1 MIKKIHIL
9 LRLIDELYSLPK
21 GTTKIEVKKRLQI
34 ESIGKL
40 EHEDLS
46 YLLRYLDNILLENN
60 IDCDEHKQ
68 KHKTKEV

>member
-1 MIKKIHIL
+1 MIKKIHL
-9 LRLIDELYSLPK
+9 LFNRLDKLFELPK
-21 GTTKIEVKKRLQI
+21 GTSKEEVKKHLKI

-60 IDCDEHKQ
+60 IDIDEHK
-68 KHKTKEV
+68 

>member
-9 LRLIDELYSLPK
+9 LRLIDDFYSLPR
-21 GTTKIEVKKRLQI
+21 GTTKIEVKKRLEI

-60 IDCDEHKQ
+60 IDCDENN
-68 KHKTKEV
+68 